1 MVMKRLTNSRQ
12 RQKGMSSIGWIAV
25 AGIFGL
31 LLITFFKVFPMYYG
45 NFKLQSALEAVR
57 LDESLDS
64 KSKREIWQSLQ
75 KRLYINEVRNIKRE
89 HVTMERKDGVTTV
102 IVSYDIQ
109 DDYVGNLFIGGRF
122 VESIVIER

>member
-1 MVMKRLTNSRQ
+1 MKRLTNSRQ
-12 RQKGMSSIGWIAV
+12 RQKGMSSIGWIVV

-64 KSKREIWQSLQ
+64 KSKRAIWQSLQ

>member
-1 MVMKRLTNSRQ
+1 MKRLTNSRQ

-25 AGIFGL
+25 AGIFGF

-64 KSKREIWQSLQ
+64 KSKREIWRSLQ

-89 HVTMERKDGVTTV
+89 HITMERKEGKTTV
-102 IVSYDIQ
+102 TVSYDIQ